1 VVESTPAGADVV
13 LNGSVLGK
21 TPYRGAQPRR
31 TGDATLVL
39 KLSGY
44 ADRTVTVRADQAIH
58 QRVELAKDPA
68 RSPIPKRDQSVN
80 PF

>member
-1 VVESTPAGADVV
+1 M
-13 LNGSVLGK
+13 LNGNALGK

-44 ADRTVTVRADQAIH
+44 ADRTITVRSDQAIR
-58 QRVELAKDPA
+58 QRIELVKVPV
-68 RSPIPKRDQSVN
+68 RNIPKRDQSVN